1 MKTISCYYIRFGK
14 HFQWLERLEL
24 LYLLTLDS
32 NFDVQLLSLFKIR
45 NFINELTLINTALT
59 LKRLYHRTSN
69 RRIKIK
75 TGVNFSNLSNV
86 IFLSFFCNM
95 HSCDIF
101 KFIQFNSVYD
111 LNFRSCFQT
120 KVESEKSHIKI
131 WSMKMQLCRCIVL
144 KTRIPKQQHHF
155 SE

>member
-45 NFINELTLINTALT
+45 NFINEPTLINTALT

-86 IFLSFFCNM
+86 FFLSFFCNM
-95 HSCDIF
+95 HSCNIF
-101 KFIQFNSVYD
+101 KFIQFRLWFEFQVVLSNQSISHLDVAIKFIYRNNSIM
-111 LNFRSCFQT
+111 
-120 KVESEKSHIKI
+120 HIKI
-131 WSMKMQLCRCIVL
+131 WV
-144 KTRIPKQQHHF
+144 
-155 SE
+155 